1 MQPIRIEAI
10 GAEVLVS
17 STGSTVWLITQ
28 GKNARVVSGALNAA
42 QAQLLAWALMQAATA
57 ATLAVERAQ

>member
-28 GKNARVVSGALNAA
+28 GKNARVVSALNAA
-42 QAQLLAWALMQAATA
+42 QAQLLARALMQAATA